1 MAIANSDGS
10 IILPV
15 KVDTDG
21 LDKGVK
27 TIKKRAKILDD
38 AFKNVERTIASA
50 LIKGDTKTANLAVR
64 FKKTTEEVIKQSAK
78 VEELRAKLAEL
89 ESGEVSSPK
98 LTKMQSELDKT
109 NTSIE
114 KTKQEIFDLYS
125 QLDNLQAK
133 AFKAPDT
140 GEIVFTGKEQAEFDS
155 LNAKLDTLEAK
166 LEADKQKA
174 SELGANL
181 RNATGAATQAE
192 IEKTAADLANAE
204 NKLDNLTTKA
214 EIAGQKLNTSME
226 ESGEATGG
234 LKEKISSVGDG
245 FGKIGTKLSNM
256 AKRVFV
262 FSVLTSGL
270 RGVRSAVSDVIM
282 SDKSFRQSLERLK
295 ASLWT
300 AFAPIYSYI
309 IPAIRALT
317 NGLNSAMTS
326 INKFIAVIS
335 RKSYASLV
343 ANGKALYNQVKA
355 YKDIASAGKSAT
367 KEIKKELAAFDEIN
381 ILSRDDTN
389 STSNSDITPSFG
401 AEIQENLSAL
411 ASTVVGAAAVGLGLI
426 LMFTG
431 HFLLG
436 LGLVIAG
443 GIIIWE
449 EAPELSKELDVD
461 MKTRLEKI
469 CKIVGKVAFML
480 GIVLLFVPGC
490 FMYGLGLMALGV
502 TALGYEEKL
511 KDPDSDLSDLKN
523 KLINIVEI
531 VGLIAFFLG
540 IIMLFVPGC
549 FMVGLGLLAK
559 GASAVG
565 IAEFFSGSEITT
577 ALTQFCTEHWK
588 TIAVIGIIM
597 VCVGIIILFT
607 GHWRIGLAMIFVGIA
622 ALVTGDTF
630 SGGEIKQGLHDFC
643 TEHWKA
649 LYAIGIIMVCIGIA
663 VLFTGHWKVGL
674 CLITLGIA
682 ELAGTTYFGGEEL
695 KQKLTDFCDK
705 YWAELKYISVIMFCV
720 GIVLLFTPAF
730 AAGLAL
736 IALGWT
742 GMNLQGSFSSDEIRE
757 QYESELK
764 SFKDDLM
771 ALSWACFILGVILLF
786 VPGAQ
791 GVGIALMGTGAVGAF
806 SAGSLSSG
814 TLKSSVKSQLKEVQ
828 GTVTQGVNDINKEY
842 AKIGQISTSNVNVQ
856 GITSSNNTV
865 SAYSTAANAVKY
877 EVPALAK
884 GTVLP
889 GGMPYL
895 AVVND
900 NPKGQPNI
908 EGPASLIKDMVNEAL
923 DERGI
928 TGSQQVIKEEHYNLN
943 QTELMTIMY
952 KLVKGGERL
961 NGTSLVKQGGI

>member
-15 KVDTDG
+15 EVDTGG
-21 LDKGVK
+21 LDKGVN
-27 TIKKRAKILDD
+27 TIKKRAKTLDD

-50 LIKGDTKTANLAVR
+50 LIKGDTKTANLAVG
-64 FKKTTEEVIKQSAK
+64 FKKATEEVIKQSAK
-78 VEELRAKLAEL
+78 VEELRTKLAEL

-98 LTKMQSELDKT
+98 LTKMQSDLEKT

-114 KTKQEIFDLYS
+114 KTKQEIAGLHAQVDDLWY
-125 QLDNLQAK
+125 N
-133 AFKAPDT
+133 AFKTPN
-140 GEIVFTGKEQAEFDS
+140 GEAIFTGAEQAEFDS

-166 LEADKQKA
+166 LEADQQKA
-174 SELGANL
+174 SELGENL
-181 RNATGAATQAE
+181 RNAAGTATQEEIKKTSAE
-192 IEKTAADLANAE
+192 LANAE
-204 NKLDNLTTKA
+204 NKLDNLSTKA
-214 EIAGQKLNTSME
+214 EIAGQKLNKTME
-226 ESGEATGG
+226 ESGKATGG

-270 RGVRSAVSDVIM
+270 RGVRSAISDVIM
-282 SDKSFRQSLERLK
+282 SDKSFRQSLAQLK

-309 IPAIRALT
+309 IPAIRALI
-317 NGLNSAMTS
+317 NGLNSAMTA
-326 INKFIAVIS
+326 INKLIALIT
-335 RKSYASLV
+335 RKSYVSLV
-343 ANGKALYNQVKA
+343 ANGQALYKQVKA
-355 YKDIASAGKSAT
+355 YKDVASTAKSAT
-367 KEIKKELAAFDEIN
+367 KELAAFDEID

-389 STSNSDITPSFG
+389 SSNSEITPSFG

-426 LMFTG
+426 LMFAG

-443 GIIIWE
+443 GSIIWE
-449 EAPELSKELDVD
+449 EAPELSEELDVD
-461 MKTRLEKI
+461 MKTKLENI
-469 CKIVGKVAFML
+469 CKIVGNVAFML
-480 GIVLLFVPGC
+480 GIILLFVPGC
-490 FMYGLGLMALGV
+490 FIYGLGLMALGV

-511 KDPDSDLSDLKN
+511 KNPDSDLSDLKN

-540 IIMLFVPGC
+540 IILLFVPKC
-549 FMVGLGLLAK
+549 FLIGLGLMAK
-559 GASAVG
+559 GAAALKITSVL
-565 IAEFFSGSEITT
+565 SGDESKT
-577 ALTQFCTEHWK
+577 ALETFCTEHWK
-588 TIAVIGIIM
+588 AIAVIGIIM

-663 VLFTGHWKVGL
+663 VLFTGHWKIGL

-682 ELAGTTYFGGEEL
+682 DLVGTKYFEGEEL
-695 KQKLTDFCDK
+695 KQKLTAFCDK
-705 YWAELKYISVIMFCV
+705 YWDELKYISVVAFCI
-720 GIVLLFTPAF
+720 GIILLFTSAF
-730 AAGLAL
+730 PAGLAL

-742 GMNLQGSFSSDEIRE
+742 GMHLEGSFSSDEIRE
-757 QYESELK
+757 DYESELK
-764 SFKDDLM
+764 SFKEDLM
-771 ALSWACFILGVILLF
+771 ALSWVCFILGVILLF

-791 GVGIALMGTGAVGAF
+791 GVGIALMGAGAVGAF
-806 SAGSLSSG
+806 SSSSLSSG
-814 TLKSSVKSQLKEVQ
+814 TLKSSVKGQLKEVQ
-828 GTVTQGVNDINKEY
+828 GTVTQGVNDINAEY
-842 AKIGQISTSNVNVQ
+842 AKIGQTSTSSVNVQ
-856 GITSSNNTV
+856 DITSSNKTV
-865 SAYSTAANAVKY
+865 STYSTAANAVKY

-895 AVVND
+895 AIVND

-908 EGPASLIKDMVNEAL
+908 EAPAELIKQMAKEAYQEMGL
-923 DERGI
+923 ANN
-928 TGSQQVIKEEHYNLN
+928 QQQQIIKEEHYNLN